1 MVSKIEWS
9 LSKLESGN
17 RRKRILK
24 KESNGIFEY
33 ANNHAI
39 RSGGM

>member
-1 MVSKIEWS
+1 MVSKIEWN

-24 KESNGIFEY
+24 KESNRIFEY
-33 ANNHAI
+33 ANNYAI